1 MSRGPDAATLIERA
15 LLASAERAACPVS
28 LADSEMKR
36 WASATFTGARH
47 RITLVGAASPAVDAW
62 LAELAEAD
70 LALRGHLV
78 ADIQVVHV
86 RRAGEAVTAVV
97 EALTVEER

>member
-36 WASATFTGARH
+36 W
-47 RITLVGAASPAVDAW
+47 D
-62 LAELAEAD
+62 
-70 LALRGHLV
+70 
-78 ADIQVVHV
+78 
-86 RRAGEAVTAVV
+86 AVV
-97 EALTVEER
+97 KQVGIKGE